1 MSSLLNSVVAI
12 DKLEI
17 YWPRL
22 LALCLY
28 SQFLLVSLSSDYDLK
43 ILSILD
49 QVEAGQNSFPLILV
63 ETIHGLDKFAE
74 IRHFSGSSMLPE
86 VSFFP
91 SDPLLLV
98 LLPFFQFIIL
108 RSLVS

>member
-1 MSSLLNSVVAI
+1 MLTS
-12 DKLEI
+12 
-17 YWPRL
+17 P
-22 LALCLY
+22 
-28 SQFLLVSLSSDYDLK
+28 SSDYDPK
-43 ILSILD
+43 ILFVLD
-49 QVEAGQNSFPLILV
+49 QVEAGQNLFPLILV

-91 SDPLLLV
+91 SNPLLLV

-108 RSLVS
+108 HRPGFMKN